1 MDEDI
6 YFEYLNENH
15 TDLLMEFS
23 CEDEPSI
30 KKFLVEDALA
40 LQKSKSAITRLYFN
54 SEDVFIGFFTLFNDL
69 VEIVKSKL
77 AKEKWDDF
85 PRGISEFPSIRLHYL
100 GVDSRYRNKD
110 YGKYLFAEIVEIA
123 KDISKTSGCNFITV
137 EVLES
142 ALWFYQKY
150 SFAHLGYS
158 GKHRKMA
165 LRFEKF
171 YMNWEPK

>member
-6 YFEYLNENH
+6 YFEYLSESH
-15 TDLLMEFS
+15 IDLIKDFV

-30 KKFLVEDALA
+30 KNFLIEDALG

-54 SEDVFIGFFTLFNDL
+54 SQDELIGFFTLYNDL
-69 VEIVKSKL
+69 VEILKPKL
-77 AKEKWDDF
+77 IKEKWDDF
-85 PRGISEFPSIRLHYL
+85 PKGISEFPSIRLHYL

-123 KDISKTSGCNFITV
+123 SDISITSGCNFITV
-137 EVLES
+137 EALES

-150 SFAHLGYS
+150 SFVHLGYS

-171 YMNWEPK
+171 YVNWN